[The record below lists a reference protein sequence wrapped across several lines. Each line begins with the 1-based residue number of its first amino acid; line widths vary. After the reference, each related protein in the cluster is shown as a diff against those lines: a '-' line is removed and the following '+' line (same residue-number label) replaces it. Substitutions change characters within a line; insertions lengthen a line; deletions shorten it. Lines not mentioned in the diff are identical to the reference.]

1 MLYHRLESRKPDPR
15 TSLRSVTRQDTRA
28 IRDYLV
34 DPNVPLEKKSE
45 PWLDI
50 AEAAGVELPKTLHH
64 KPEGYRT
71 IEPKAVRRHY
81 KRDEG
86 LGSFARKEEK
96 ELIRKEA
103 DQRLD

>member
-1 MLYHRLESRKPDPR
+1 MLHHRLESQEPDPR
-15 TSLRSVTRQDTRA
+15 TPLRSTTRQDTRA

-45 PWLDI
+45 PWLDV
-50 AEAAGVELPKTLHH
+50 AEAAGIELLKTLHH

-71 IEPKAVRRHY
+71 IEPKVVRRHY

-86 LGSFARKEEK
+86 SRNIVRK
-96 ELIRKEA
+96 R
-103 DQRLD
+103 RRS